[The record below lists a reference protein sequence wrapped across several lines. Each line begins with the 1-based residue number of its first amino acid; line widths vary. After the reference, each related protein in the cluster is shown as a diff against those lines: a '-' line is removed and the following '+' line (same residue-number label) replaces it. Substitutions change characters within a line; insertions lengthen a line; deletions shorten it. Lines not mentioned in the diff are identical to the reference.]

1 MWELEKI
8 TKVLKYRMINSE
20 EGLDRKRTQFNFV
33 ELILIKRKIFIVK
46 QKRQDLKL
54 YVNQVYFFRSF
65 N

>member
-46 QKRQDLKL
+46 QKRQDSKL
-54 YVNQVYFFRSF
+54 YVNQVYFFKSF